1 MLAVAGSLK
10 CDSNVG
16 RVILIS
22 EFFFSRRV
30 GAKTQARKAAVS
42 VTATR
47 RETPTKTQTLTPCL
61 RMILTVF
68 SRLAKNHCSSKR
80 VDELVFSLPRRSS
93 RG

>member
-1 MLAVAGSLK
+1 MLAVAGSLE

-16 RVILIS
+16 RARLIS
-22 EFFFSRRV
+22 EFFLWRRV

-42 VTATR
+42 VNATH

-61 RMILTVF
+61 RMIFTVF
-68 SRLAKNHCSSKR
+68 FAPCQKTFFLREGLK
-80 VDELVFSLPRRSS
+80 VVFSLPRSS